1 MVIELEH
8 PIFGFERANIEHRT
22 LLVLSHNYSMF
33 FNTYRTFS
41 LFSCSRNQET
51 ISNDRRQIIN
61 VDHHPACAK
70 TTVPFLQIY
79 KMIQKT
85 SCACIRIRYT
95 ISHWMIDHTASEEEK
110 KLVAAFQRTCKGR
123 LPLSFQRPPNG
134 ILYPLRPHPRNVW
147 EYQRWFGFY

>member
-1 MVIELEH
+1 MEVCYWI
-8 PIFGFERANIEHRT
+8 
-22 LLVLSHNYSMF
+22 LSHNHSY
-33 FNTYRTFS
+33 TIS

-51 ISNDRRQIIN
+51 ISNDRRQIIT

-110 KLVAAFQRTCKGR
+110 SWLLHSNAHAKAACHSRFRGHQMASSIRYDLIREMYESINVGLVSTKNKKNRA
-123 LPLSFQRPPNG
+123 
-134 ILYPLRPHPRNVW
+134 PRIGLDYKNLC
-147 EYQRWFGFY
+147 